1 MSDVEVKREEVLT
14 RDEVAGRLAA
24 LAAALAGSEKV
35 EVTFGATKLEVHVPD
50 EVRCEIEI
58 EVDDDEVELEV
69 ELKWSLGKRS
79 AAPATK
85 APTKAATKPAT
96 KAAAK
101 PRARTAA
108 AGRVS
113 PRGGRRGR
121 GTAS

>member
-1 MSDVEVKREEVLT
+1 MSDLEVTREEVLS
-14 RDEVAGRLAA
+14 RDEAAKRLAA
-24 LAAALAGSEKV
+24 LAAALADGEKV
-35 EVTFGATKLEVHVPD
+35 EVAFGATKLEMRVPD

-79 AAPATK
+79 
-85 APTKAATKPAT
+85 KAAAAEATT

-101 PRARTAA
+101 PRTRTA

-113 PRGGRRGR
+113 PRGGRRAR
-121 GTAS
+121 GTSS